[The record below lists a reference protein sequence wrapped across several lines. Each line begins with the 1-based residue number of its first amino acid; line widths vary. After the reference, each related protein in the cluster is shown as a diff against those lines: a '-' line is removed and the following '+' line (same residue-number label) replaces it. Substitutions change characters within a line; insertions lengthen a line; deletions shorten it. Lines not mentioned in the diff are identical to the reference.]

1 MERSGNVTI
10 DELED
15 IIKLYNPD
23 LKKYD
28 IKEPLRDFTYEHNA
42 LLVDY
47 KKFL

>member
-23 LKKYD
+23 LKQYD
-28 IKEPLRDFTYEHNA
+28 LKEPLRDFTYEHNA